1 MFGKDNVYCPNAGEC
16 YCKVYGLCNL
26 RCDANQCDHRYVL
39 PKVATLPSG
48 WPAVGW
54 EGEERDFSGP
64 PL

>member
-26 RCDANQCDHRYVL
+26 RCDANQCDNRYVL
-39 PKVATLPSG
+39 PKVATLPPG

-54 EGEERDFSGP
+54 EGEERDFAGP